1 MLTPCSEFA
10 NTGSVVVKVEEVVPL
25 ALDGERL
32 DRIVSI
38 VADISR
44 SQATKL
50 IEASGAVV
58 DGKVAHSGKVR
69 LKENQIVVVDLEK
82 IPLDELPGPDPTVEL
97 NVVHVDDDIIVV
109 NKSAG
114 IVVHPAA
121 GHGTGTLVNG
131 ILALYPEVASV
142 GQPQRPGIVH
152 RLDAGTTGMMVVA
165 RSQRAYD
172 SLVEALSDHEVGREY
187 LALAWGKF
195 DSPSAVI
202 DADIGRDP
210 RDPLKMA
217 VVRSGK
223 WARTLVEVQQEF
235 NDPVDLTLVKCT
247 LETGRTHQIRVHLAA
262 VGHAVVGDGMY
273 GGARAALVAP
283 RPLLHA
289 RRLSLVHPG
298 TGEQMTWEA
307 AVPDDMAQILSTCHF
322 VDHS

>member
-1 MLTPCSEFA
+1 M
-10 NTGSVVVKVEEVVPL
+10 KVEEVVPL

-32 DRIVSI
+32 DRIVAI

-50 IEASGAVV
+50 IEASGAEV
-58 DGKVAHSGKVR
+58 DGKIAPSGKVR
-69 LKENQIVVVDLEK
+69 LKENQIVIVDLEK
-82 IPLDELPGPDPTVEL
+82 IPPEELPGPDPTVHL
-97 NVVHVDDDIIVV
+97 HIVHVDDDIIVV
-109 NKSAG
+109 NKTAG
-114 IVVHPAA
+114 LVVHPAA

-131 ILALYPEVASV
+131 ILALYPEVAAV

-172 SLVEALSDHEVGREY
+172 SLVEALSEHEVGREY

-223 WARTLVEVQQEF
+223 WARTLVEVRQEF
-235 NDPVDLTLVKCT
+235 NEPTDLTLVKCT

-262 VGHAVVGDGMY
+262 VGHAVVGDAMY

-289 RRLSLVHPG
+289 QRLSLVHPG

-307 AVPDDMAQILSTCHF
+307 PVPNDMAEILSTCQF
-322 VDHS
+322 VEPS